1 MPKFPMAVVLMAAG
15 AVLTAVLPLRDWG
28 IQTLAAVDPTSEM
41 ESAEFFS
48 SSIKRSSYHQFVGG
62 SRDHGGN
69 VAGGKQL
76 CTEKQISDQ

>member
-1 MPKFPMAVVLMAAG
+1 
-15 AVLTAVLPLRDWG
+15 
-28 IQTLAAVDPTSEM
+28 M

-48 SSIKRSSYHQFVGG
+48 SSMKRSSYHQFVGG
-62 SRDHGGN
+62 SRDYGGN